1 MAIANN
7 VIFLALRNAGVNGVG
22 QTPLADDVN
31 DAFTILNAQIG
42 QWSLERKVM
51 VNATAL
57 PQFPDLTTD
66 EPFWDPYLH
75 VLLTSLAVR
84 LRQVYALPPLELD
97 VQMAMAAIKAFQ
109 AINQQQIEPIYALTT
124 PTTAEPIIYLALR
137 TAGRLND
144 TQSVASTSK
153 DVADGLG
160 LLNALIA
167 EWNLERERTVNP
179 VTLPLFPTLTT
190 AVSFWDPYQQAL
202 LTNLSVRI
210 QQATGVQPS
219 PVDLQIAVDNR
230 KLLQAINQ
238 QQIAPIHPGVPST
251 CLQVI
256 FLALRMAGRITDA
269 QSVSDSS
276 KDVDDGMSALVSLIA
291 QWQKKRWL
299 TYVEQEL
306 SVPSSTGAQY
316 YTIGPGM
323 DFNTPS
329 RPDSITS
336 AYIRIMPGVPPNL
349 VDIPLEILNSR
360 EDYSQISVKTLQ
372 TMPAYLFYET
382 GWPTGKVWIWPVAPA
397 NQYGIY
403 VTVKAPLPTYTAVTD
418 AFNLPPEYL
427 EAVTTS
433 LACRICAMNGQVPS
447 AYLMAQAEMA
457 INTLRQANTQ
467 IPLLRLPGALGLHRY
482 DASLVGPGLG
492 RAFILNQDVVLG

>member
-97 VQMAMAAIKAFQ
+97 VQMAMAAIKAF
-109 AINQQQIEPIYALTT
+109 
-124 PTTAEPIIYLALR
+124 
-137 TAGRLND
+137 
-144 TQSVASTSK
+144 
-153 DVADGLG
+153 
-160 LLNALIA
+160 
-167 EWNLERERTVNP
+167 
-179 VTLPLFPTLTT
+179 
-190 AVSFWDPYQQAL
+190 
-202 LTNLSVRI
+202 
-210 QQATGVQPS
+210 
-219 PVDLQIAVDNR
+219 
-230 KLLQAINQ
+230 QAINQ